1 MKAELEIKNFL
12 MAINEF
18 RTPEQQPGGVQV
30 VEWVGLVRDKELAEN
45 LKTFI
50 HECWPILRPDSFII
64 TVQH

>member
-1 MKAELEIKNFL
+1 MIIAGMVNSQTVLLTI
-12 MAINEF
+12 A
-18 RTPEQQPGGVQV
+18 PEQQPGGVQV
-30 VEWVGLVRDKELAEN
+30 VKWVGLVRDKELAEN

>member
-12 MAINEF
+12 KAINEF

-30 VEWVGLVRDKELAEN
+30 VKWVGLVRDKELAEN

>member
-1 MKAELEIKNFL
+1 MKAELEIKNFI

-30 VEWVGLVRDKELAEN
+30 VEGVGLARGNELVEN
-45 LKTFI
+45 LKTLIYKTLPLF
-50 HECWPILRPDSFII
+50 WPDSFII